1 MKKLLA
7 GCLVIIVLG
16 AVVIGVGSYFLY
28 RAASPLLEDARSY
41 LEGMSKLEEIE
52 RGLSNTSP
60 YSAPASGEL
69 NEPQVQRFVRVQ
81 QHVRTQLGRR
91 MTEIEEQYKHLRS
104 DTAADRSGP
113 AALIEMLN
121 ALRDITGV
129 YVDARRYQVEA
140 LNKEGFSQEEY
151 SWVRDRMFQAAGME
165 IGGRI
170 DIEKLQEA
178 IRNGTG
184 VQMEGITA
192 DRLPMRDVPA
202 KNRELVKPYVDQMDD
217 WLPLVFFG
225 L

>member
-1 MKKLLA
+1 MKKLLV
-7 GCLVIIVLG
+7 GCLVILVLG
-16 AVVIGVGSYFLY
+16 AIVVGVGGYFLY
-28 RAASPLLEDARSY
+28 RAASPLINDARSY
-41 LEGMSKLEEIE
+41 FEGLSKLEDIE
-52 RGLSNTSP
+52 RGLADTTP

-69 NEPQVQRFVRVQ
+69 TEPQVQRFVRVQ
-81 QHVRTQLGRR
+81 QHVRTQLGQR
-91 MTEIEEQYKHLRS
+91 MNEIEEKYKHLKGNS
-104 DTAADRSGP
+104 EQSGP
-113 AALIEMLN
+113 VAFVEVLSG
-121 ALRDITGV
+121 LREITGV

-151 SWVRDRMFQAAGME
+151 SWVRDRMFQAAGVE
-165 IGGRI
+165 IGSRI

-184 VQMEGITA
+184 IEGITA

-202 KNRELVKPYVDQMDD
+202 KNRELVKPYVGQMDE